1 MPVNIFYTTAQLK
14 FSFDQLTDK
23 TIYQNFI
30 EGFACIKK
38 STMNFAATGSLFEP
52 DVNSFTKEMR
62 SDIATVKRLE
72 KPCKTWT
79 FTAEG

>member
-1 MPVNIFYTTAQLK
+1 MKRK

-38 STMNFAATGSLFEP
+38 STMNFAATFGKIFNRF
-52 DVNSFTKEMR
+52 DK
-62 SDIATVKRLE
+62 
-72 KPCKTWT
+72 CK
-79 FTAEG
+79 